1 MFKEILKIIPKL
13 DSAALR
19 AMQNALQTRFTAV
32 AKKFGKGMLNAIK
45 GGGVAGIVLGLVDK
59 FLNPLKEVQEAL
71 DRTLAQGDDIVTNA
85 KQFGTT
91 AGKLFKLQELGRSTG
106 LDPDQLFTLIN
117 KFQTA
122 VAEAEADKT
131 KDTSVRAFVGEQD
144 MAEAFFEFIQQ
155 LQKMDKN
162 QQLLVQQEVF
172 GEKQIL
178 KMADFLQT
186 DFAKQ
191 INLIGAKGSEIYTPG
206 LIKAADLKDLKDAFE
221 ARRNLD
227 DSVTKGRI
235 INEGMITSQDRIAK
249 EELRRE
255 NARLASYQSLSS
267 ISENTNKIFALLE
280 KGLLALAD
288 LLTNVKQ
295 MAALVKKLA
304 PSRLLKGLF
313 GGGDE

>member
-249 EELRRE
+249 VELRRE
-255 NARLASYQSLSS
+255 NASLASYQSLSS

-280 KGLLALAD
+280 KCLLALAD
-288 LLTNVKQ
+288 LLTTVKQ